1 MEAKTKWRNGII
13 YSIISVFFFL
23 LLILACEPLVY
34 DFDNMENAEYYTA
47 GQLSVLPD
55 NPQYIRVVTWNIRFG
70 AGRITWF
77 GDGCGKRVILTE
89 NEVEANLQRIVHEI
103 DQMRADVLLLQ
114 EVDIESKRSAYL
126 DQVQWLLDHTQMN
139 YGVYASAWHAQFIPS
154 DGLGRMNMGTAIL
167 SRWPLVNAKRIAL
180 PLRGDQDALTQYFYL
195 RRNMLKAKMELP
207 EVDNLYLVNVHTSAF
222 SVDDTKQKHI
232 NRFVEELAN
241 LDDQGILF
249 IAGGDLNTLPPG
261 SDSTDFCIED
271 MCPGESFHRAGDDP
285 FHKEGSNY
293 TGEQTWL
300 NDLYNRFQSAVP
312 LQQYQKDQ
320 AAYFTHTTIHPNG
333 IWDRKLDYL
342 FSNVF
347 FGDSLFVEDSTI
359 THKQATACSDHA
371 PVSALW
377 RVPK

>member
-1 MEAKTKWRNGII
+1 MDAEKVRQNKLKFSGASIFLII
-13 YSIISVFFFL
+13 
-23 LLILACEPLVY
+23 LIMAACEPLVY
-34 DFDNMENAEYYTA
+34 EFDKIEDAEYYTS
-47 GQLSVLPD
+47 GQLSTPPD

-70 AGRITWF
+70 AGRINWF
-77 GDGCGKRVILTE
+77 GDGCGERVILTK
-89 NEVEANLQRIVHEI
+89 NEVETNLQHIAHEI
-103 DQMRADVLLLQ
+103 DQMQADVLLLQ

-167 SRWPLVNAKRIAL
+167 SRWPLENAKRIAL

-195 RRNMLKAKMELP
+195 RRNILKVKMELP

-232 NRFVEELAN
+232 NRFEEELADF
-241 LDDQGILF
+241 DDQGFLF

-271 MCPGESFHRAGDDP
+271 RCPGESFHQPGDDS

-293 TGEQTWL
+293 TDEQTWL
-300 NDLYNRFQSAVP
+300 NDLYDRFQSAVP
-312 LQQYQKDQ
+312 LMKYQSNQ
-320 AAYFTHTTIHPNG
+320 AAHFTHTTDHPNG

-342 FSNVF
+342 FCNASL
-347 FGDSLFVEDSTI
+347 GDSLFVEDSTI
-359 THKQATACSDHA
+359 THQQATACSDHA
-371 PVSALW
+371 PVSGLW